1 MDSPVSPSQLSTYP
15 YLSSRQSA
23 QNTNGIRQQHP
34 SSFSVSDICPM
45 KAAVRKRSR
54 LGMED
59 AFRSMD
65 INHEQPSYDEEQ
77 TDEQPPCKRQET
89 LHFNI
94 DNNDNFARS
103 NVSTTTTTH
112 DENGETKDSVGD
124 NDSNNQHYNRTIAE
138 LRLRLPGSSAL
149 INPVDAKIED
159 IIRKS
164 RLQAMIMTGRNN
176 INSSPDKVRIQDDF
190 NVYLGN
196 RTDFDVDMDAD
207 PGKSSGNNLPSGSMF
222 KSRSYSD
229 FSKVEDSDTSMSF

>member
-23 QNTNGIRQQHP
+23 QNTNGIRQHS
-34 SSFSVSDICPM
+34 SSFSVSDVCPM
-45 KAAVRKRSR
+45 KAVRKRSR

-65 INHEQPSYDEEQ
+65 INHEQPSYEEQ
-77 TDEQPPCKRQET
+77 TEPPCKRQET
-89 LHFNI
+89 LREKSSPSAVYTHFNI
-94 DNNDNFARS
+94 DNNNDNFARS
-103 NVSTTTTTH
+103 NSTTTH
-112 DENGETKDSVGD
+112 ENGETKDSVD
-124 NDSNNQHYNRTIAE
+124 DINNQHYNRTIAE

-149 INPVDAKIED
+149 NPVDAKIED

-176 INSSPDKVRIQDDF
+176 INSSPDEVRIQDDF

-207 PGKSSGNNLPSGSMF
+207 PGKSGNNLPSGSMF